1 MSMNPD
7 IIYSAGV
14 DELPEVDKYY
24 LSASYES
31 VVLVDE
37 YGDVMAT
44 NGVPANVYQ
53 FGSWQSFLVSPIR
66 AVALLDDN
74 ALFVFD
80 RNAIRNSDFL
90 AVKAFAKT
98 HDVVI
103 TDAWR

>member
-1 MSMNPD
+1 MNPD
-7 IIYSAGV
+7 IIYSAGT
-14 DELPEVDKYY
+14 DKLPEVDKYF
-24 LSASYES
+24 LLASYES

-80 RNAIRNSDFL
+80 RNAIANPSDFL
-90 AVKAFAKT
+90 AVQAFAKT

-103 TDAWR
+103 TGTWR